1 MKKIIL
7 TPLFF
12 CQFFLINSLVA
23 SEKIPIV
30 IEKNV
35 PGAPQLLGIPF
46 PKDKLQSSDQVKV
59 LNSLGQE
66 IPSQITIV
74 NTWEP
79 VSKSVKWIWVFFFS
93 DAQNNYSVEYG
104 AGVVRKEFKGDRIIV
119 ENNQRPYGRVR
130 VNTGPLQFTINRIG
144 GGFLDKVELDLER
157 NGFDDKDLIAESS
170 KSRGT
175 F

>member
-59 LNSLGQE
+59 LNSPMSSTRAL
-66 IPSQITIV
+66 V
-74 NTWEP
+74 
-79 VSKSVKWIWVFFFS
+79 
-93 DAQNNYSVEYG
+93 
-104 AGVVRKEFKGDRIIV
+104 DR
-119 ENNQRPYGRVR
+119 
-130 VNTGPLQFTINRIG
+130 
-144 GGFLDKVELDLER
+144 ER
-157 NGFDDKDLIAESS
+157 FES
-170 KSRGT
+170 
-175 F
+175 